1 MDATTVLAFLAA
13 VAALIGLALVLRRP
27 TGDGGAALREALSAQ
42 LRAAQQGTQGQ
53 VELLAHSVAELRA
66 ELGRSLGATEQQLAT
81 QAGTTHRTL
90 NDLSRQLG
98 GLSEQSQRIGEL
110 AKDIG
115 SLQDLLRAPKARGG
129 FGELLLERLL
139 HDALPATAYEVQYTY
154 RDGSRVDAIVRY
166 AGRIV
171 PIDAKF
177 PNETWNALAKAE
189 DPADRR
195 AKKRAFLQQVRRHI
209 DAVGRYVSPA
219 DGTIDFA
226 VMYIPSE
233 SVYYDLVLR
242 EEEGEPD
249 LRAYCAERKVIPAS
263 PNTLLAYLQVVAL
276 GVRGL
281 AMQERTREL
290 QQGVAAVRREFERF
304 VELHDQLGRHLE
316 NATKKFDE
324 TDRALSPAP
333 PQSAPHS
340 RAAPRVRD
348 RIPRGGAWPAP
359 GCRRAHPHHRGVC
372 RRWVRAGRARSERVI
387 DHREFGLASQRLGHR
402 GAQEA
407 DRRARRGAR
416 EGSRPSRARDPLP
429 ARARLR
435 GALRGG
441 LPRGLFGI

>member
-110 AKDIG
+110 EDIG

-263 PNTLLAYLQVVAL
+263 PNTLLAYLQVVSL

-324 TDRALSPAP
+324 TDRALSRASSAIETLAQAP
-333 PQSAPHS
+333 I
-340 RAAPRVRD
+340 AAGGEQVALPLRMEPR
-348 RIPRGGAWPAP
+348 
-359 GCRRAHPHHRGVC
+359 
-372 RRWVRAGRARSERVI
+372 
-387 DHREFGLASQRLGHR
+387 RETEES
-402 GAQEA
+402 
-407 DRRARRGAR
+407 
-416 EGSRPSRARDPLP
+416 
-429 ARARLR
+429 
-435 GALRGG
+435 
-441 LPRGLFGI
+441 

>member
-1 MDATTVLAFLAA
+1 MDGSTLV
-13 VAALIGLALVLRRP
+13 VAALVVALVAAMAAVVVVTARLRRD
-27 TGDGGAALREALSAQ
+27 DGSALRDG
-42 LRAAQQGTQGQ
+42 LRVELQAAQQGMQGQ
-53 VELLAHSVAELRA
+53 VELLARSVGELRSD
-66 ELGRSLGATEQQLAT
+66 LSRSLGATEQQLAS

-90 NDLSRQLG
+90 TDLSRQLG
-98 GLSEQSQRIGEL
+98 SLGEQSQRIGEL

-139 HDALPATAYEVQYTY
+139 HDALPAGAYEVQYTY
-154 RDGSRVDAIVRY
+154 KDGSRVDAIVRY

-177 PNETWNALAKAE
+177 PNETWNALANAADEAE
-189 DPADRR
+189 RR
-195 AKKRAFLQQVRRHI
+195 TKKRAFLQQVRRHV

-226 VMYIPSE
+226 LMYIPSE
-233 SVYYDLVLR
+233 SIYYDLVLR

-324 TDRALSPAP
+324 TDRALSRASSAIETLAQAP
-333 PQSAPHS
+333 I
-340 RAAPRVRD
+340 AAGGEQVALPLRMEPR
-348 RIPRGGAWPAP
+348 
-359 GCRRAHPHHRGVC
+359 
-372 RRWVRAGRARSERVI
+372 
-387 DHREFGLASQRLGHR
+387 RETEES
-402 GAQEA
+402 
-407 DRRARRGAR
+407 
-416 EGSRPSRARDPLP
+416 
-429 ARARLR
+429 
-435 GALRGG
+435 
-441 LPRGLFGI
+441 

>member
-1 MDATTVLAFLAA
+1 MAALLALLAA
-13 VAALIGLALVLRRP
+13 VAALAALAVVIRRP
-27 TGDGGAALREALSAQ
+27 AGDGGAALREGLSAQ
-42 LRAAQQGTQGQ
+42 LQAQQQGMQGQ
-53 VELLAHSVAELRA
+53 VELLARSVGELRA

-81 QAGTTHRTL
+81 QAGSTHRTL
-90 NDLSRQLG
+90 TDLSRQLG
-98 GLSEQSQRIGEL
+98 ALGEQSQRIGEL

-139 HDALPATAYEVQYTY
+139 HDALPATAYEIQYTY
-154 RDGSRVDAIVRY
+154 KDGSRVDAIVRY

-177 PNETWNALAKAE
+177 PNETWTALAKATDE
-189 DPADRR
+189 TERR
-195 AKKRAFLQQVRRHI
+195 SKKRTFLQQVRRHV

-249 LRAYCAERKVIPAS
+249 LRAYCADRKVIPAS
-263 PNTLLAYLQVVAL
+263 PNTLLAYLQVIAL

-290 QQGVAAVRREFERF
+290 QQGVSAVRREFERF

-324 TDRALSPAP
+324 TDRAL
-333 PQSAPHS
+333 
-340 RAAPRVRD
+340 
-348 RIPRGGAWPAP
+348 
-359 GCRRAHPHHRGVC
+359 
-372 RRWVRAGRARSERVI
+372 
-387 DHREFGLASQRLGHR
+387 
-402 GAQEA
+402 
-407 DRRARRGAR
+407 
-416 EGSRPSRARDPLP
+416 
-429 ARARLR
+429 ARAS
-435 GALRGG
+435 GAIETLAQAPLAAGSEQVA
-441 LPRGLFGI
+441 LPLAMPPEAEDR

>member
-1 MDATTVLAFLAA
+1 MECPLRTLVLTTPDTDNRAVDGSTLVVAGALVVGFAAIAA
-13 VAALIGLALVLRRP
+13 VVLSIARVRRV
-27 TGDGGAALREALSAQ
+27 DASALRDD
-42 LRAAQQGTQGQ
+42 LRVELQAAQQGMQGQ
-53 VELLAHSVAELRA
+53 VELLARSVGELRTD
-66 ELGRSLGATEQQLAT
+66 LSRSLGATEQQLAT
-81 QAGTTHRTL
+81 QAGSTHRTL
-90 NDLSRQLG
+90 TDLSRQLG
-98 GLSEQSQRIGEL
+98 TLGEQSQRIGDL

-139 HDALPATAYEVQYTY
+139 HDALPAGAYEVQYTY
-154 RDGSRVDAIVRY
+154 KDGSRVDAIVRY

-177 PNETWNALAKAE
+177 PNETWNALANAVDEAE
-189 DPADRR
+189 RR
-195 AKKRAFLQQVRRHI
+195 TKKRAFLQQVRRHI

-233 SVYYDLVLR
+233 SIYYDLVLR

-324 TDRALSPAP
+324 TDRALSRASSAIETLAQAP
-333 PQSAPHS
+333 I
-340 RAAPRVRD
+340 AAGGEQVALPLRMEPRPKVED
-348 RIPRGGAWPAP
+348 
-359 GCRRAHPHHRGVC
+359 
-372 RRWVRAGRARSERVI
+372 S
-387 DHREFGLASQRLGHR
+387 
-402 GAQEA
+402 
-407 DRRARRGAR
+407 
-416 EGSRPSRARDPLP
+416 
-429 ARARLR
+429 
-435 GALRGG
+435 
-441 LPRGLFGI
+441 

>member
-1 MDATTVLAFLAA
+1 MSCARRSEGAPAHEKHRSNACANDRRRGQSVAMDATTVLAFLAA

-263 PNTLLAYLQVVAL
+263 PNTLLAYLQVVSL

-324 TDRALSPAP
+324 TDRALSRASSAIETLAQAP
-333 PQSAPHS
+333 I
-340 RAAPRVRD
+340 AAGGEQVALPLRMEPR
-348 RIPRGGAWPAP
+348 
-359 GCRRAHPHHRGVC
+359 
-372 RRWVRAGRARSERVI
+372 
-387 DHREFGLASQRLGHR
+387 RETEES
-402 GAQEA
+402 
-407 DRRARRGAR
+407 
-416 EGSRPSRARDPLP
+416 
-429 ARARLR
+429 
-435 GALRGG
+435 
-441 LPRGLFGI
+441 

>member
-1 MDATTVLAFLAA
+1 VDGSILVAVVALLVGLTAIAA
-13 VAALIGLALVLRRP
+13 VLVTTARLRRD
-27 TGDGGAALREALSAQ
+27 DGPALRDG
-42 LRAAQQGTQGQ
+42 LRVELQTAQQGMQGQ
-53 VELLAHSVAELRA
+53 VELLARSVGELRSD
-66 ELGRSLGATEQQLAT
+66 LSRSLGATEQQMAT

-90 NDLSRQLG
+90 TDLSRQLG
-98 GLSEQSQRIGEL
+98 SLGEQSQRIGEL

-139 HDALPATAYEVQYTY
+139 HDALPAGSYEVQYTY
-154 RDGSRVDAIVRY
+154 KDGSRVDAIVRY
-166 AGRIV
+166 AGRVV

-177 PNETWNALAKAE
+177 PNETWNALAKAVDE
-189 DPADRR
+189 ADRR
-195 AKKRAFLQQVRRHI
+195 TRKRAFLQQVRRHI

-233 SVYYDLVLR
+233 SIYYDLVLR

-324 TDRALSPAP
+324 TDRALSRASSAIETLAQAP
-333 PQSAPHS
+333 I
-340 RAAPRVRD
+340 AAGGEQVALPLRMEPRPKVD
-348 RIPRGGAWPAP
+348 D
-359 GCRRAHPHHRGVC
+359 
-372 RRWVRAGRARSERVI
+372 S
-387 DHREFGLASQRLGHR
+387 
-402 GAQEA
+402 
-407 DRRARRGAR
+407 
-416 EGSRPSRARDPLP
+416 
-429 ARARLR
+429 
-435 GALRGG
+435 
-441 LPRGLFGI
+441 

>member
-1 MDATTVLAFLAA
+1 MDAS
-13 VAALIGLALVLRRP
+13 IALVLLAIAAAIAALAGLAVALRRP
-27 TGDGGAALREALSAQ
+27 ASDGGAGLRDG
-42 LRAAQQGTQGQ
+42 LRAELEAAQRGIQGQ
-53 VELLAHSVAELRA
+53 VELLASSIADLRS
-66 ELGRSLGATEQQLAT
+66 EFGRSLGATEQQLAT

-90 NDLSRQLG
+90 TDLSRQLG
-98 GLSEQSQRIGEL
+98 ALSEQSQRVGEL

-139 HDALPATAYEVQYTY
+139 HDALPASAYEIQHTY
-154 RDGSRVDAIVRY
+154 RDGSRVDAVVRY

-177 PNETWNALAKAE
+177 PNETWAALANAA
-189 DPADRR
+189 DDTDRR
-195 AKKRAFLQQVRRHI
+195 AKRRAFLQQVRRHI

-249 LRAYCAERKVIPAS
+249 LRAYCADRKVIPAS
-263 PNTLLAYLQVVAL
+263 PNTLLAYLQVVSL

-324 TDRALSPAP
+324 ADRALSRASSAIETLAQAP
-333 PQSAPHS
+333 I
-340 RAAPRVRD
+340 AAGSEQVALPLGIDGRRD
-348 RIPRGGAWPAP
+348 NL
-359 GCRRAHPHHRGVC
+359 
-372 RRWVRAGRARSERVI
+372 ER
-387 DHREFGLASQRLGHR
+387 
-402 GAQEA
+402 
-407 DRRARRGAR
+407 
-416 EGSRPSRARDPLP
+416 
-429 ARARLR
+429 
-435 GALRGG
+435 
-441 LPRGLFGI
+441 

>member
-1 MDATTVLAFLAA
+1 MVTT
-13 VAALIGLALVLRRP
+13 LALVAAIAAVGAVIASTRRAPGDHDSELR
-27 TGDGGAALREALSAQ
+27 DGLRGEV
-42 LRAAQQGTQGQ
+42 RAAQEGMQGQ
-53 VELLAHSVAELRA
+53 VELLARSVGELRSD
-66 ELGRSLGATEQQLAT
+66 LSRSLGATEQQLAT

-90 NDLSRQLG
+90 MDLSRQLG
-98 GLSEQSQRIGEL
+98 SLSEQSQRIGEL

-139 HDALPATAYEVQYTY
+139 HDALPASAYEVQYTY
-154 RDGSRVDAIVRY
+154 KDGSRVDAVVRY

-177 PNETWNALAKAE
+177 PNETWNALARA
-189 DPADRR
+189 ADETERR
-195 AKKRAFLQQVRRHI
+195 SKKRAFLQQVRRHI

-242 EEEGEPD
+242 EEDGEPD

-290 QQGVAAVRREFERF
+290 QEGVAAVRREFERF

-324 TDRALSPAP
+324 TDRALSRASSAIETLAQAP
-333 PQSAPHS
+333 I
-340 RAAPRVRD
+340 AAGGEQVALPLRMEPRPP
-348 RIPRGGAWPAP
+348 IE
-359 GCRRAHPHHRGVC
+359 
-372 RRWVRAGRARSERVI
+372 ER
-387 DHREFGLASQRLGHR
+387 
-402 GAQEA
+402 
-407 DRRARRGAR
+407 
-416 EGSRPSRARDPLP
+416 
-429 ARARLR
+429 
-435 GALRGG
+435 
-441 LPRGLFGI
+441 

>member
-1 MDATTVLAFLAA
+1 MLTPSGADNPTIMEWPTLLALVAAIAALAA
-13 VAALIGLALVLRRP
+13 LAVVLRRP
-27 TGDGGAALREALSAQ
+27 AGDDAAAVRDSLSAQ
-42 LRAAQQGTQGQ
+42 LHAAQQGTQGQ
-53 VELLAHSVAELRA
+53 VELVARSVGDLRTELSRA
-66 ELGRSLGATEQQLAT
+66 LGATEQQVAT

-98 GLSEQSQRIGEL
+98 TLSEQSQRIGDL

-139 HDALPATAYEVQYTY
+139 HDALPASAYDVQYTY
-154 RDGSRVDAIVRY
+154 KDGSRVDAIVRY

-177 PNETWNALAKAE
+177 PNETWNALAKA
-189 DPADRR
+189 ADETERKT
-195 AKKRAFLQQVRRHI
+195 KKRAFLQQVRRHI

-219 DGTIDFA
+219 DGTIDYA

-263 PNTLLAYLQVVAL
+263 PNTLLAYLQVVSL

-290 QQGVAAVRREFERF
+290 QQGVSAVRREFERF

-324 TDRALSPAP
+324 TDRALSRASSAIETLAQAP
-333 PQSAPHS
+333 IAAGSEQVALPLRMES
-340 RAAPRVRD
+340 R
-348 RIPRGGAWPAP
+348 GETE
-359 GCRRAHPHHRGVC
+359 
-372 RRWVRAGRARSERVI
+372 ER
-387 DHREFGLASQRLGHR
+387 
-402 GAQEA
+402 
-407 DRRARRGAR
+407 
-416 EGSRPSRARDPLP
+416 
-429 ARARLR
+429 
-435 GALRGG
+435 
-441 LPRGLFGI
+441 

>member
-1 MDATTVLAFLAA
+1 MLTSRDADNRGVDGSLVVALVALVVGLAA
-13 VAALIGLALVLRRP
+13 VGAVIVSTRRGPGDEGSELRDGLRQDVQ
-27 TGDGGAALREALSAQ
+27 T
-42 LRAAQQGTQGQ
+42 AQQLMHGQ
-53 VELLAHSVAELRA
+53 VELLARSVGELRA
-66 ELGRSLGATEQQLAT
+66 DLSRSLGATEQQLAT

-90 NDLSRQLG
+90 TDLSRQLG
-98 GLSEQSQRIGEL
+98 SLGEQSQRIGDL

-139 HDALPATAYEVQYTY
+139 HDALPAGAYEVQYTY
-154 RDGSRVDAIVRY
+154 KDGSRVDAIVRY
-166 AGRIV
+166 AGRLV

-177 PNETWNALAKAE
+177 PNETWNAVAKAVDE
-189 DPADRR
+189 TERR
-195 AKKRAFLQQVRRHI
+195 TKKRAFLQQVRRHI

-226 VMYIPSE
+226 LMYIPSE
-233 SVYYDLVLR
+233 SIYYDLVLR

-263 PNTLLAYLQVVAL
+263 PNTLLAYLQVIAL

-324 TDRALSPAP
+324 TDRALSRASSAIETLAQAP
-333 PQSAPHS
+333 I
-340 RAAPRVRD
+340 AAGGEQVALPLRMEPR
-348 RIPRGGAWPAP
+348 
-359 GCRRAHPHHRGVC
+359 
-372 RRWVRAGRARSERVI
+372 
-387 DHREFGLASQRLGHR
+387 RETEES
-402 GAQEA
+402 
-407 DRRARRGAR
+407 
-416 EGSRPSRARDPLP
+416 
-429 ARARLR
+429 
-435 GALRGG
+435 
-441 LPRGLFGI
+441 

>member
-1 MDATTVLAFLAA
+1 MEWSTLLALVAAIAALAA
-13 VAALIGLALVLRRP
+13 LAAVLRRP
-27 TGDGGAALREALSAQ
+27 GGGAAADVRDAMSAQ
-42 LRAAQQGTQGQ
+42 LQAAQQGTQGQ
-53 VELLAHSVAELRA
+53 VEIIARSVADLRA
-66 ELGRSLGATEQQLAT
+66 DLSRSLGATEQQLAT

-90 NDLSRQLG
+90 TDLSRQLG
-98 GLSEQSQRIGEL
+98 SLSEQSTRIGEL

-139 HDALPATAYEVQYTY
+139 HDALPASAYETQFTY
-154 RDGSRVDAIVRY
+154 KDGSRVDAIVRY
-166 AGRIV
+166 SGRIV

-177 PNETWNALAKAE
+177 PNETWNALAKAA
-189 DPADRR
+189 DDTDRR
-195 AKKRAFLQQVRRHI
+195 ARKRAFLQQVRRHI

-226 VMYIPSE
+226 VMYVPSE

-249 LRAYCAERKVIPAS
+249 LRAYCADRKVIPAS
-263 PNTLLAYLQVVAL
+263 PNTLLAYLQVISL

-324 TDRALSPAP
+324 TDRALSRASSAIETLAQAP
-333 PQSAPHS
+333 I
-340 RAAPRVRD
+340 AAGGEQVALPLRMEPRR
-348 RIPRGGAWPAP
+348 
-359 GCRRAHPHHRGVC
+359 
-372 RRWVRAGRARSERVI
+372 
-387 DHREFGLASQRLGHR
+387 
-402 GAQEA
+402 EA
-407 DRRARRGAR
+407 D
-416 EGSRPSRARDPLP
+416 ES
-429 ARARLR
+429 
-435 GALRGG
+435 
-441 LPRGLFGI
+441 